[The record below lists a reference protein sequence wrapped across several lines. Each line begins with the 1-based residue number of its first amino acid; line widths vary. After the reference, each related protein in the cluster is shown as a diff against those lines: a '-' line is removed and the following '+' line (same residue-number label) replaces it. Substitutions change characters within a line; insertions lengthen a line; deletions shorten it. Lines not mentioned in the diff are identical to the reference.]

1 MLTIYC
7 RNKLETLTEKKRLNV
22 SQKMRTASI
31 SACAASDDSDAGHKL
46 ELIHSSSCED
56 DRKLW
61 KIEEN
66 TNCLIKSLMFV

>member
-1 MLTIYC
+1 MLATKCNEDCLHCI
-7 RNKLETLTEKKRLNV
+7 
-22 SQKMRTASI
+22 A
-31 SACAASDDSDAGHKL
+31 ACAASDDSDACHML

-66 TNCLIKSLMFV
+66 TNWLIKSLMFV